1 MFYTSSECTHTF
13 YSFYNG
19 TDTVVQ
25 DHGPEVVYSND
36 FDDDLVNDEFQ
47 QGSLQGGLHGDQ
59 FLGNF
64 TCGAELRFFTHFPG
78 TPSTLVGFSLS
89 YVLTSPPGDL
99 ETFPIKVLGE
109 EAGTVLPVS
118 ETVGETT
125 RYGEPMYIL
134 QSSYQ
139 FSAKVGLT
147 SSIINSLSVNG
158 EIGKTFFVYIENS
171 DSAGYFDDLLFRVK
185 LWG

>member
-1 MFYTSSECTHTF
+1 MF

-19 TDTVVQ
+19 TDTVIQ

-36 FDDDLVNDEFQ
+36 FDDDLTNDEFQ
-47 QGSLQGGLHGDQ
+47 QGSSQGGLHGDY

-64 TCGAELRFFTHFPG
+64 TCGVELRFFTHFPG

-89 YVLTSPPGDL
+89 YVLESPPGDL

-118 ETVGETT
+118 ETVGQTT

-139 FSAKVGLT
+139 FSAKVRTT
-147 SSIINSLSVNG
+147 SSINSPRVNREAG
-158 EIGKTFFVYIENS
+158 RTF
-171 DSAGYFDDLLFRVK
+171 LFISTFKKQIPSGTLVTISSSSSFSRVR
-185 LWG
+185 LWD